1 MKRFNLK
8 KVGKNCMVFL
18 LALTMF
24 VGMSSYAFAGSDSTR
39 NASGSSF
46 TRWVGPAV
54 ECKYTFVIDGKS
66 YSGTKKNTVD
76 FKDPTLSHEGL
87 VMYLKHG
94 QNKSGTYYNGSS
106 TAYHR
111 GYVQYGYVGI
121 KA

>member
-66 YSGTKKNTVD
+66 YSGTKKI
-76 FKDPTLSHEGL
+76 
-87 VMYLKHG
+87 
-94 QNKSGTYYNGSS
+94 QS
-106 TAYHR
+106 TSKIQHCHM
-111 GYVQYGYVGI
+111 
-121 KA
+121 KAWLCI